1 MITCIQF
8 ESNTIYNRL
17 SIFDSMIIIT
27 GSSLSQDGKIAIAS
41 SISIAIAASV
51 LFSTFGYLCGLH
63 RQKKKSTSS
72 ADKPTP
78 VYEDILPKKEH
89 EQKLE
94 LKSNVAYASINEAT

>member
-1 MITCIQF
+1 
-8 ESNTIYNRL
+8 
-17 SIFDSMIIIT
+17 MIIIT
-27 GSSLSQDGKIAIAS
+27 GSSFGKIVIAS

-63 RQKKKSTSS
+63 RQKKKFPSS

-78 VYEDILPKKEH
+78 VYEDILPKKDN

-94 LKSNVAYASINEAT
+94 LKIKRYIRFNKAILSNALYAQ